1 MPHYPQWIHLQCTLG
16 VYTVTQ
22 SQRSLSS
29 WCKSRVCSE
38 PVTSPLLSS
47 LSPLSA
53 WSLSTY
59 WERYCSCIP
68 LLLCLLCVM
77 LLHMDFWG
85 TEKVYEHFLK
95 TDRKTKGGSG
105 LVEGEGDNETYL
117 SFLYP
122 HALLILQSM

>member
-1 MPHYPQWIHLQCTLG
+1 
-16 VYTVTQ
+16 
-22 SQRSLSS
+22 
-29 WCKSRVCSE
+29 
-38 PVTSPLLSS
+38 
-47 LSPLSA
+47 
-53 WSLSTY
+53 
-59 WERYCSCIP
+59 
-68 LLLCLLCVM
+68 M

-95 TDRKTKGGSG
+95 TDGKTKGGSG